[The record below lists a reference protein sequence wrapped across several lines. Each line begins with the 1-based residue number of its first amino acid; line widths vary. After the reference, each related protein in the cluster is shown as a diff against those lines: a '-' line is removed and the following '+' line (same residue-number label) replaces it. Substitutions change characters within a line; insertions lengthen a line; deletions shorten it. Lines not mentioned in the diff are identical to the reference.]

1 MRFLCLYLLIFT
13 PKSNWVYQKFEELK
27 KEMGKYFKIEI
38 ELLWNNETILI
49 LCKSKAYETGTVN
62 A

>member
-1 MRFLCLYLLIFT
+1 
-13 PKSNWVYQKFEELK
+13 
-27 KEMGKYFKIEI
+27 MGKYFKIEI